1 VNVTRLD
8 CVYGE
13 GRTPRPTEREAH
25 GVREEAVSYGGVDV
39 RGDARPGGRG
49 GRGGRGFGSGRAVL
63 LLVAVALAGGAI
75 DIVTG
80 TGLRLGF
87 AIGLALGSLLA
98 ALLVDRPGLLVV
110 VFAPPLVFLA
120 ASMLFV
126 LFAPGGAGGPG
137 KLIDAATGW
146 LVYGFPTMATATGI
160 AAVVAGLRIARGP
173 ELR

>member
-1 VNVTRLD
+1 M
-8 CVYGE
+8 
-13 GRTPRPTEREAH
+13 
-25 GVREEAVSYGGVDV
+25 SYGGVDV
-39 RGDARPGGRG
+39 RRDARPGGRR
-49 GRGGRGFGSGRAVL
+49 GRPFSSVRAVL
-63 LLVAVALAGGAI
+63 LLVAVALAGGCI

-98 ALLVDRPGLLVV
+98 ALLVHPRGLLIV

-126 LFAPGGAGGPG
+126 LFAPGGAGGAG

-160 AAVVAGLRIARGP
+160 AVVTAGLRIARGTGP
-173 ELR
+173 G